1 MEQGEKTWVPS
12 CSSINDLEHT
22 ASIFRK
28 LLTERQI
35 ENCNTAKIDIIMK
48 KAYRSD
54 QKRIVKPAT
63 HLYLSLY
70 STLSSLP

>member
-1 MEQGEKTWVPS
+1 MEQGENTWVPS

-35 ENCNTAKIDIIMK
+35 ENCNTAKIGIVMK
-48 KAYRSD
+48 KAYRGD
-54 QKRIVKPAT
+54 QKRI
-63 HLYLSLY
+63 SLD